1 MIEQHTTLAAQR
13 ADGHAGLQA
22 TQFLSSIDDA
32 GSPRAFALASPPS
45 APRIAHRVS
54 ARASHDTGKPAAARR
69 GPRYFEDLMQAAQEG
84 DNRAYERLL
93 RDIVPLLQAAARRR
107 QQSLQAADLDDL
119 VQETLLSVHSA
130 RATYDPRRPLLP
142 WLFAI
147 LDRRWIDTTRR
158 RTKRSQNEVQ
168 EEESDL
174 ATVADENSSMT
185 EGYRDPQ
192 LLLQAIGSLPPRQ
205 QGVIELLK
213 LREMTLEEVSAASGI
228 SVNAVKVA
236 MHRALISLRKEL
248 GVSRAAA

>member
-1 MIEQHTTLAAQR
+1 
-13 ADGHAGLQA
+13 
-22 TQFLSSIDDA
+22 
-32 GSPRAFALASPPS
+32 
-45 APRIAHRVS
+45 
-54 ARASHDTGKPAAARR
+54 
-69 GPRYFEDLMQAAQEG
+69 MQAAQEG

-130 RATYDPRRPLLP
+130 RATYDPRRPFLP